1 MKNARLCKKT
11 SCELGEGCVWDEKEK
26 RLYYIDIINKKIYS
40 YFPSDD
46 RLTSMNVSELIGSIV
61 LCKNGS
67 LIAMEKNML
76 VRINFD
82 KQEEIPLSKMPL
94 EENMRFNDG
103 KCDANGRLWVGTMA
117 INQESNKAKNS
128 GNLYCLEID
137 EKSELPLVK
146 NKQRLEGYT
155 IPNGLAWS
163 LNHKQFYHIDTVLHR
178 IDIYDVTEDGGISN
192 RRLLIK
198 IPDSEGAP
206 DGMCIDADGNLW
218 VAMWGGSKV
227 ICYQPSTGTKLEEI
241 NVPTK
246 YVTCCTFGGEDMQT
260 LFITTAKNGQKS
272 GGDLYSIHLNVKG
285 IKTSRCGG
293 A

>member
-1 MKNARLCKKT
+1 
-11 SCELGEGCVWDEKEK
+11 
-26 RLYYIDIINKKIYS
+26 
-40 YFPSDD
+40 
-46 RLTSMNVSELIGSIV
+46 MNVSELIGSIV
-61 LCKNGS
+61 LCEDGT

-82 KQEEIPLSKMPL
+82 KQEEVLISKL
-94 EENMRFNDG
+94 EIEECMRFNDG
-103 KCDANGRLWVGTMA
+103 KCDEYGRLWVGTMA
-117 INQESNKAKNS
+117 MNQDNDMARNS
-128 GNLYCLEID
+128 GNLFCLEFD
-137 EKSELPLVK
+137 ERSELTKVK
-146 NKQRLEGYT
+146 QKHKLEGYT

-163 LNHKQFYHIDTVLHR
+163 LNYKQFYHIDTVLHR
-178 IDIYDVTEDGGISN
+178 IDIYDVTEDGGIYN
-192 RRLLIK
+192 RRSLIK

-241 NVPTK
+241 IVPTK

-272 GGDLYSIHLNVKG
+272 GGNLYGVHLNMKG
-285 IKTSRCGG
+285 IKPSRCSSVN
-293 A
+293 